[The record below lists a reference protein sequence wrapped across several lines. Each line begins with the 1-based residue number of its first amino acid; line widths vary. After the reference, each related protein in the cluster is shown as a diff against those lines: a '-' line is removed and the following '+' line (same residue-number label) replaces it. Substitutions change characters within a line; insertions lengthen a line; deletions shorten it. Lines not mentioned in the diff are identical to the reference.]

1 MPGFGGDRRARGV
14 LERQR
19 DVNLLLVW
27 PQDHCADDHGDAD
40 NAQQSDDDPGG
51 QWTHRVWILTQRM
64 GMRV

>member
-27 PQDHCADDHGDAD
+27 PQDHCADDHGDAYD
-40 NAQQSDDDPGG
+40 AQQSDDRPGG
-51 QWTHRVWILTQRM
+51 QWTQRGWITRQRM
-64 GMRV
+64 GM